1 MSFDL
6 RFDLHFD
13 YSSAKIKLSGIT
25 AAYNHILCLSFPV
38 TSFVYRFLF
47 LLHAKWVR
55 LPALYGSVKCLA
67 LYKPHKITASVLCRT
82 AVLKAAFGHREKS
95 WKADGVPCMNA
106 TENKPDSSMLQASEF
121 PYEKSKLQTLY
132 SDWDF
137 ASRTYRSFQ

>member
-6 RFDLHFD
+6 YFD

-25 AAYNHILCLSFPV
+25 AVDNHILCLSFPV
-38 TSFVYRFLF
+38 TSFVYCFLF
-47 LLHAKWVR
+47 LLHVKWVR
-55 LPALYGSVKCLA
+55 LPALYSSGKCLA

-95 WKADGVPCMNA
+95 FWKADGVPCKNA
-106 TENKPDSSMLQASEF
+106 TENKPDSSMLQASEV

-132 SDWDF
+132 SDRDF
-137 ASRTYRSFQ
+137 ASRTYWSFQ